1 MKSKIFSFIGIII
14 LLLVLNVFFNI
25 MSTPSLIVVNMMFVI
40 LFFIIINFL
49 SLTDGDKNTDR
60 DKKKVTVTVI
70 DFLYPKESTIIPNE
84 LSQGMITK
92 KIKQMNDYIFNM
104 KCDISKSYISKSGG
118 SNRSSSIIGIIINSI
133 GNVIGFKGFNM
144 SDFQNYIFK
153 YNCDIITEILQS
165 DVANTIL
172 KNFEENYQLITKI
185 VMAPLIFI
193 IIPIIYFISSYFIL
207 FKEIFC
213 KTFSEANGQNDL
225 FDNFLFKI
233 IFGYFNLL
241 IMSFFI
247 IPSIFSI
254 KTLIHMFTFTILPFL
269 IFKKDYI
276 FNFEDNEKKIKG
288 IITFI
293 SLMFIFFNI
302 PFLYNSILRL
312 YNI

>member
-49 SLTDGDKNTDR
+49 SLTDGDKNT
-60 DKKKVTVTVI
+60 VI

-92 KIKQMNDYIFNM
+92 KIKEMNDYILNM
-104 KCDISKSYISKSGG
+104 KCDISKSNISKSD
-118 SNRSSSIIGIIINSI
+118 SSTSLTLIGKL
-133 GNVIGFKGFNM
+133 IGFKGFNM
-144 SDFQNYIFK
+144 RDFQNYIFK

-172 KNFEENYQLITKI
+172 KSFEDNYSLITKM
-185 VMAPLIFI
+185 VMAPFIFI
-193 IIPIIYFISSYFIL
+193 IIPIIYFISSYYIL
-207 FKEIFC
+207 FKGILS

-225 FDNFLFKI
+225 FNNFLFKI

-276 FNFEDNEKKIKG
+276 FNFEDNEKQIKG

>member
-25 MSTPSLIVVNMMFVI
+25 MSTPALIVVNMMFVI

-49 SLTDGDKNTDR
+49 SLTDEK
-60 DKKKVTVTVI
+60 TVI

-84 LSQGMITK
+84 LSHNMITK
-92 KIKQMNDYIFNM
+92 KIKEMNDYIFNI
-104 KCDISKSYISKSGG
+104 KCDISKSNISKSD
-118 SNRSSSIIGIIINSI
+118 SNISILSLIGKL
-133 GNVIGFKGFNM
+133 IGFKGFNM
-144 SDFQNYIFK
+144 RDFQNYIFK

-165 DVANTIL
+165 ESDLANTIL
-172 KNFEENYQLITKI
+172 KSFEDKYPYPLITKM

-193 IIPIIYFISSYFIL
+193 IIPIINFISSYFIL
-207 FKEIFC
+207 FKEIFR

-269 IFKKDYI
+269 IFKKNYI

-302 PFLYNSILRL
+302 PFLYYSILRL